1 MAVIHRT
8 QVDRVSKRQ
17 IPEQKAKEAKVKFLQ
32 NKLSELQRK
41 TSKNK
46 IGRFPLSTLEGKY
59 ILSFLSYRA
68 YKAKHEPNTFTIN
81 Y

>member
-1 MAVIHRT
+1 MTIIYRT
-8 QVDRVSKRQ
+8 QVDSLSKRQ
-17 IPEQKAKEAKVKFLQ
+17 ILEQKAKEAVKFLQ
-32 NKLSELQRK
+32 NKLNELQRK

-59 ILSFLSYRA
+59 ILSFLSYHA
-68 YKAKHEPNTFTIN
+68 NAKHNPNPFIIS